1 MLSLRLQRLVRDAGH
16 DISGHF
22 NVNKGLYCA
31 ADYCVLWNKFSSGL
45 TSAMCLAFVHP
56 LV

>member
-22 NVNKGLYCA
+22 NVNKGLLCG
-31 ADYCVLWNKFSSGL
+31 GL
-45 TSAMCLAFVHP
+45 LCIME
-56 LV
+56 